1 METSQSMMSPRL
13 SVGMGASTKGKA
25 LEFRYDSECSL
36 RDKGLLWED
45 FPSEALSQLI
55 VENK

>member
-1 METSQSMMSPRL
+1 MMSPRL
-13 SVGMGASTKGKA
+13 RVGMGASTKGKG

-45 FPSEALSQLI
+45 FLSETLSQLI